1 MADLSAP
8 VLPVQTPAPA
18 GAATPSAASPNE
30 YEAQRRRNFA
40 QLVELGQPRFPSRY
54 ARSATL
60 AQIVKEFAERSAEA
74 LAANPPR
81 QQIAGRIVALRKMG
95 KITFGHLLDGDT
107 RLQFSLRKDV
117 AGEALY
123 DSLKYFDIGDI
134 VGLEGALWRTKTG
147 ELTLAA
153 SALTLLTKCL
163 HPLPEKW
170 HGLSD
175 PDTRYRQRYLDL
187 IAEPESFRTLR
198 LRARMVALIRDFFH
212 ARGYHEFETPVL
224 QDVAGGATA
233 KPFVTHHH
241 ALGADL
247 YLRIATELHLKRLL
261 VGGFD
266 KVFEL
271 GRLFRN
277 EGIDTTHNPEFTT
290 IEWYA
295 AYENMDYNL
304 ALTEELLNGLCKDLC
319 GGETISY
326 GEHTLSFARPFARIK
341 MEASVLAAMPAAGLD
356 PADLD
361 RPEKYSALTAQ
372 QQLDARKTHQR
383 GGLVGELFAKLVEPG
398 LIQPTFV
405 LDHPVEISPLAK
417 PHPELPG
424 YTERFELFAAG
435 REIANAFSEL
445 NDPDE
450 QRARFTAQAAAKAKG
465 DAEAHPLDEDFLI
478 ALEFGMPPAAGEGIG
493 IDRLAMLFS
502 DAHSIRDVIAFPT
515 LKPRKD

>member
-1 MADLSAP
+1 MSAFP
-8 VLPVQTPAPA
+8 PIPAAAQTDPATGPNE
-18 GAATPSAASPNE
+18 SPNE
-30 YEAQRRRNFA
+30 YETQRRRNFA
-40 QLVELGQPRFPSRY
+40 ALVELGQPRFPSRY
-54 ARSATL
+54 ARTATL
-60 AQIVKEFAERSAEA
+60 AQLVKEFAERSAEA
-74 LAANPPR
+74 LGANPPKHK
-81 QQIAGRIVALRKMG
+81 IAGRIVALRKMG

-107 RLQFSLRKDV
+107 RLQFSMRKDD

-123 DSLKYFDIGDI
+123 DSLKYYDIGDI

-147 ELTLAA
+147 ELTLAI
-153 SALTLLTKCL
+153 SAIALLTKCL

-266 KVFEL
+266 KVFEI

-295 AYENMDYNL
+295 AYENIDYNL

-319 GGETISY
+319 GGEEITY
-326 GEHTLSFARPFARIK
+326 GEHTLSFARPFARIR
-341 MEASVLAAMPAAGLD
+341 MEPSVIAAMPAAGLD
-356 PADLD
+356 PADLE
-361 RPEKYSALTAQ
+361 RPEKYPALTAQ
-372 QQLDARKTHQR
+372 LQLDARKTRSR
-383 GGLVGELFAKLVEPG
+383 GGLVGELFAALVEAT

-405 LDHPVEISPLAK
+405 LDHPVEVSPLAK

-424 YTERFELFAAG
+424 YTERFELFVAG

-450 QRARFTAQAAAKAKG
+450 QRARFTAQAAAKATG
-465 DAEAHPLDEDFLI
+465 DAEAHPLDEDFLT
-478 ALEFGMPPAAGEGIG
+478 ALEFGMPPASGEGIG
-493 IDRLAMLFS
+493 IDRLAMLLS
-502 DAHSIRDVIAFPT
+502 DSHSIRDVIAFPT
-515 LKPRKD
+515 LKPRKE